1 MKKKLV
7 FKKINIPPKG
17 IHLWLNIEGE
27 SLPKHSGVIIDT
39 GASMS
44 VFDPEIMKNFLHDIE
59 NSLEMDIASGV
70 NADIENPQSGKLSGI
85 HIDGLTI
92 DNLEVGIMNLEHIQG
107 IYESQFNMKL
117 CGLLGSDFLEKFD
130 AQIDYKQSILILYT
144 D

>member
-17 IHLWLNIEGE
+17 IHLWLNIEGKN
-27 SLPKHSGVIIDT
+27 LANQSGVIIDT

-44 VFDPEIMKNFLHDIE
+44 VFDPEIMANFLHDIE
-59 NSLEMDIASGV
+59 NSSEMDIASGV
-70 NADIENPQSGKLSGI
+70 NADIENPQTGKLSGI
-85 HIDGLTI
+85 QIDDFI
-92 DNLEVGIMNLEHIQG
+92 INNLEIGIMNLEHIRS
-107 IYESQFNMKL
+107 IYEAQFNMTI
-117 CGLLGSDFLEKFD
+117 CGLLGSDFLDKFD

>member
-27 SLPKHSGVIIDT
+27 NLPKHSGVIIDT

-59 NSLEMDIASGV
+59 NSLEMDVASGV
-70 NADIENPQSGKLSGI
+70 NADIENPQTGKLSGI
-85 HIDGLTI
+85 QIDGFTI
-92 DNLEVGIMNLEHIQG
+92 DNLEVGIMNLEHIRN
-107 IYESQFNMKL
+107 IYKEHFDYII
-117 CGLLGSDFLEKFD
+117 CGLLGSDFLDKFD
-130 AQIDYKQSILILYT
+130 AQIDYKQSNLILYT